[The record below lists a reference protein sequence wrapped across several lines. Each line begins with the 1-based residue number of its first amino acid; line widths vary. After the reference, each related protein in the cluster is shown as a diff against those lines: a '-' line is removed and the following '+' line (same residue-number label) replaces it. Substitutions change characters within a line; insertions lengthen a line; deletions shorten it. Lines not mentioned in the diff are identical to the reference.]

1 MKSPIITYEL
11 KVEPVRTLERTSS
24 TIMVAMLLLA
34 ALSGLLVPASADVVP
49 ELVYSSI
56 HDYALDRNA
65 NSLYDALVVEVSV
78 EVTVAGTY
86 TIVGR
91 LIASD
96 SGTPKTVATVF
107 SDELLE
113 VGNNTFQLE
122 FDSEDIYR
130 NPHVGAYTLDLEAT
144 KLDYAVPFTATTQ
157 TRFYDYMTFESVLN
171 PPPVPP
177 DAPKVELD
185 IYYVN
190 ITTSVFQV
198 FVNRTSPEVL
208 YRYRELRPGL
218 PDFLLRFTRLLFFS
232 DDGDGMY
239 NGEDLKGDVELE
251 SHPWAFTNVQV
262 SGPKVTFDLKSRL
275 PIKTATEYYQANVTF
290 SFVITNGSS
299 QGPGES
305 GFIRGHAAE
314 LKFDI
319 VMEFLDDIEGAN
331 MVALE
336 ARVTDT
342 LASHDYLV
350 QGPTGF
356 LLHTPDNDT
365 DYAPVPRIPG
375 NRATVIGMVDDN
387 LVEHAFV
394 GWLNLAGEDLE
405 GSDGEV
411 EVPVGPSF
419 RFADGALE
427 LLLAYPYS
435 AIVDELSHD
444 PSVGILEENLPPQQ
458 PEPTDGDDS
467 APNFYMWLFAA
478 LVGAVILIL
487 SVYARAKGY

>member
-1 MKSPIITYEL
+1 
-11 KVEPVRTLERTSS
+11 
-24 TIMVAMLLLA
+24 MVAMLLLA
-34 ALSGLLVPASADVVP
+34 ALSGLLAPASADVVP
-49 ELVYSSI
+49 ELYYNSI
-56 HDYALDRNA
+56 NDYAVDRNE
-65 NSLYDALVVEVSV
+65 NSLYDALVVEISV

-91 LIASD
+91 LFAPD
-96 SGTPKTVATVF
+96 GGTPRTVASVF
-107 SDELLE
+107 SDEYLE
-113 VGNNTFQLE
+113 LGNNTFQLE

-185 IYYVN
+185 INYVN

-198 FVNRTSPEVL
+198 FVNRTSPEVI

-218 PDFLLRFTRLLFFS
+218 PDFLLRFTRMLFFL

-239 NGEDLKGDVELE
+239 DGEELVGQVEFE
-251 SHPWAFTNVQV
+251 GHPWAFTNVQV
-262 SGPKVTFDLKSRL
+262 SGPKVTFDLVSRL
-275 PIKTATEYYQANVTF
+275 QIRTATEFYQANVTF
-290 SFVITNGSS
+290 SFIITNGSS
-299 QGPGES
+299 QGRGES

-319 VMEFLDDIEGAN
+319 VVEFLDDVEDAS

-342 LASHDYLV
+342 MASHDYLIE
-350 QGPTGF
+350 GPSGF
-356 LLHTPDNDT
+356 NLHFAETDT
-365 DYAPVPRIPG
+365 DYAPVPRLPAS
-375 NRATVIGMVDDN
+375 RATVIGIVDDN

-394 GWLNLAGEDLE
+394 GWLNTAGEDLE
-405 GSDGEV
+405 DEDGEV
-411 EVPVGPSF
+411 EVHVGPSF
-419 RFADGALE
+419 RFSDGALE
-427 LLLAYPYS
+427 LVLAYPYS
-435 AIVDELSHD
+435 AIVDGLSHD
-444 PSVGILEENLPPQQ
+444 PSVGILEENLPPEQ
-458 PEPTDGDDS
+458 PEPSDDDDS